1 MHQTNLSRQDQD
13 TLSSIFKRRVSES
26 PESIAYIQFNKKT
39 KSWDEFSWQTQANDV
54 MRLQSG
60 LLAIGL
66 DTGMKIA
73 LMQSNCRE
81 WIVIDQ
87 AAQGLGVVTVPVYT
101 NDRPDNVGHIL
112 EDAEIDVFVI
122 ENSNQLSQLESISGV
137 LKKLNKIILINKIK
151 KEDSPYEN
159 LVFYED
165 LLKQDA
171 SELISRNI
179 SPDTLATIVYTSG
192 TTGKPKGVM
201 LSHLNILSN
210 VYSGLSMVDVRGS
223 DRFLSFLPLSHML
236 ERMVGY
242 YLPIVSGS
250 SVAFSR
256 SIAQLSNDLLQ
267 VQPTIMVSVP
277 RIFERVYAKIQ
288 DKLEKES
295 RLKRKIFQAAISLGW
310 RKFQVEQGMRGWT
323 PALLLYP
330 YLDRIVGHKVRQQLG
345 GQLRFTVCG
354 GAALS
359 DKIAEF
365 FIGLGIP
372 ILQGYG
378 LTETSPVISVNKL
391 DDNVPASVGLAMPG
405 IEVKMGEN
413 DELLT
418 KSPSVMMGYWNNQE
432 ATSQIIDDDGW
443 LHTGDKVSIRN
454 GHIFITGRI
463 KEIIV
468 LGNGEKVPPSDM
480 ELAISLDNL
489 IEQVMIVGEGRAY
502 LSALLVL
509 SEAGL
514 DKYRKENAVDSAS
527 DWDYVNDK
535 ALNKHLIFLIK
546 TLLRGFPGYAKIRR
560 VAICSEPWSIDNGML
575 TPTLKM
581 KRAII
586 EKNYAQA
593 INQMYD
599 ELAS

>member
-1 MHQTNLSRQDQD
+1 MHQTNLPRLDQD
-13 TLSSIFKRRVSES
+13 TLSSIFKRRVSQT
-26 PESIAYIQFNKKT
+26 PDSIAYIQFNKKT
-39 KSWDEFSWQTQANDV
+39 KTWDEFSWKTQANDV
-54 MRLQSG
+54 MRLQAG
-60 LLAIGL
+60 LLDIGI

-73 LMQSNCRE
+73 IMQSNCRE
-81 WIVIDQ
+81 WIAIDQ

-101 NDRPDNVGHIL
+101 NDRAENVDHIL
-112 EDAEIDVFVI
+112 QDAEIDVFVI
-122 ENSNQLSQLESISGV
+122 ENSNQLSQLDNISET
-137 LKKLNKIILINKIK
+137 LKKLKKIILINDISD
-151 KEDSPYEN
+151 KESPYNN
-159 LVFYED
+159 LVFYQEM
-165 LLKQDA
+165 LNYEA
-171 SELISRNI
+171 SELISRDI
-179 SPDTLATIVYTSG
+179 LPEKLATIVYTSG

-210 VYSGLSMVDVRGS
+210 IYSGLSMVDVHES

-242 YLPIVSGS
+242 YLPIVTGS

-256 SIAQLSNDLLQ
+256 SIAQLANDLQ
-267 VQPTIMVSVP
+267 QIQPTIMVSVP
-277 RIFERVYAKIQ
+277 RIFERVFGKIQ
-288 DKLEKES
+288 DKLDKEKP
-295 RLKRKIFQAAISLGW
+295 LKRKIFNTAIKLGW
-310 RKFQVEQGMRGWT
+310 RKFQMEQGDKSWT

-330 YLDRIVGHKVRQQLG
+330 ALDKIVGHKVRQQLG
-345 GQLRFTVCG
+345 GRLRFTVCG

-359 DKIAEF
+359 SQIAEF

-378 LTETSPVISVNKL
+378 LTETSPVISVNRL
-391 DDNVPASVGLAMPG
+391 TDNVPASVGLAMPG
-405 IEVKMGEN
+405 IDVKVGAN

-418 KSPSVMMGYWNNQE
+418 KSDSVMMGYWNNEE
-432 ATSQIIDDDGW
+432 ATRQIIDEDGW
-443 LHTGDKVSIRN
+443 LHTGDKVSIRDD
-454 GHIFITGRI
+454 HVFITGRI

-489 IEQVMIVGEGRAY
+489 VDQVMIVGEGRAY

-509 SEAGL
+509 NESGL
-514 DKYRKENAVDSAS
+514 DKYKSENGITDG

-535 ALNKHLIFLIK
+535 ALNKHLLSLIK
-546 TLLRGFPGYAKIRR
+546 RLLRGFPGYAKIRR
-560 VAICSEPWSIDNGML
+560 VSVCEEPWSIENGML

-586 EKNYAQA
+586 ENNYSNS
-593 INQMYD
+593 INKMYD
-599 ELAS
+599 DLA